1 MATEM
6 MMMLMIMLMMMMM
19 MVMMMMM
26 MMMMCF
32 LTRHKDAYCYPRQ
45 GPMAP
50 SLAPTIKSECG
61 NKC

>member
-1 MATEM
+1 M
-6 MMMLMIMLMMMMM
+6 MMT
-19 MVMMMMM
+19 MMMMM
-26 MMMMCF
+26 MMTVMMKILMMMMMIMTCF